1 MGANLK
7 VGAIVVGTL
16 LFYTL
21 VANMIPQLESD
32 VPEALEFTGEVT
44 PEELVAAG
52 EQLFNGAG
60 GCSACHGLG
69 TRAPNLLT
77 DEAGAGP
84 IGARCGARVSGTA
97 CKDYLYTSLT
107 DPTAYVV
114 EGYQPIMPDASRTLS
129 AQQLWALIAF
139 LESHGGEVTVTAAD
153 VADAEGAAAAATPA
167 AAAGEATATAAGGAA
182 TAATDPQAIM
192 EANQCSLCHALEGEG
207 GPIGPAFD
215 GIGAR
220 LDAEAIRRSILEPNA
235 DTAQGYENV
244 AGTMPA
250 TFGDQLTAAQLEAV
264 VSYLSS
270 LR

>member
-32 VPEALEFTGEVT
+32 VPEELEFSGEVT
-44 PEELVAAG
+44 PEELVTAG

-77 DEAGAGP
+77 DEAGAGA
-84 IGARCGARVSGTA
+84 IGARCGARIADTT
-97 CKDYLYTSLT
+97 CKDYLYASLT

-129 AQQLWALIAF
+129 AEQIWALIAF
-139 LESHGGEVTVTAAD
+139 LESHGGEVTVTGED
-153 VADAEGAAAAATPA
+153 VAEAGGAAAAAAPA
-167 AAAGEATATAAGGAA
+167 AATGAATATATGGVT

-207 GPIGPAFD
+207 GPIGPPFD

-220 LDAEAIRRSILEPNA
+220 LDAEMIRRSILEPNA
-235 DTAQGYENV
+235 DTSQGYENV
-244 AGTMPA
+244 AGTMPM
-250 TFGDQLTAAQLEAV
+250 TFGEQLTAAQLETV
-264 VSYLSS
+264 VTYLSS

>member
-32 VPEALEFTGEVT
+32 VPEELEFSGAVT

-97 CKDYLYTSLT
+97 CKDYLYASLT
-107 DPTAYVV
+107 DPGAYVV
-114 EGYQPIMPDASRTLS
+114 EGYQPIMTDVSRTLS
-129 AQQLWALIAF
+129 AQQIWALIAF

-153 VADAEGAAAAATPA
+153 VADADGADGA
-167 AAAGEATATAAGGAA
+167 ATATATGGAT
-182 TAATDPQAIM
+182 TAAAPATTDPQAIM
-192 EANQCSLCHALEGEG
+192 EANQCSLCHALEGAG
-207 GPIGPAFD
+207 GPIGPPFD
-215 GIGAR
+215 GIGER

-244 AGTMPA
+244 AGTMPM
-250 TFGDQLTAAQLEAV
+250 TFGEQLTAAQLEAV
-264 VSYLSS
+264 VTYLSS